1 MKKKITRRREQ
12 PKEEV
17 ISKGEKIQKI
27 DFMNTE
33 FLSRFVSERGK
44 IYSRSRT
51 GLSSKDQRKLTVAI
65 KRARFL
71 ALLPYTVKPE

>member
-12 PKEEV
+12 PREEV

-27 DFMNTE
+27 DFMNIE